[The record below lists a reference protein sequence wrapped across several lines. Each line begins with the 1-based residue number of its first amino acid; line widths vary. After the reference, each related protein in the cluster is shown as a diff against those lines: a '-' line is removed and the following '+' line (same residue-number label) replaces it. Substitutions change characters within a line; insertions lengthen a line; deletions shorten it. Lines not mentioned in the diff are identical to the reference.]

1 MTELKTFNQKSRPY
15 FCDTGCHGWMDGKLD
30 VINIKYDNVMSEIT
44 YEGNI
49 RTYLMC
55 TVH

>member
-1 MTELKTFNQKSRPY
+1 MTELKTFNEKSRPY

-55 TVH
+55 TIY